1 MAEKIMVVDDETD
14 LEFVIRQKFRKQIRN
29 NEFEFVFAYNGLEA
43 LAKLIENPD
52 ISIILSDINMP
63 EMDGLTLLSRLNE
76 LKRPNLKTVICSAYG
91 DMENIRMA
99 MNRGAFDFVTKPVD
113 FTDLEITIM
122 KTIEQLDIIRKALD
136 DHDQLISLQRDLDIA
151 GEIQQAILPKQFPPF
166 PDISQF
172 DIYGSMTAAKMV
184 GGDFFDFFL
193 IDNDRIGFV
202 IGDVSGKGVPA
213 AIFMAVS
220 RTLIRATGLKGI
232 PSNECLNYANKLLC
246 GESLDSMFVTVFYG
260 ILNYKTGELDYTNA
274 GHNTPYLIKKNG
286 ELITFPYTNNTI
298 LGAFDFY
305 DFHSESIKL
314 EKGDTLLLY
323 TDGITEAFNLAEEEF
338 GEQRLKDSF
347 AKYVELEVNE
357 MVDMIVGNVHEFSTD
372 VPQSDDITALAVKLK

>member
-14 LEFVIRQKFRKQIRN
+14 LELVIRQKFRKQIRN
-29 NEFEFVFAYNGLEA
+29 NEYEFFFAYNGLEA
-43 LAKLIENPD
+43 LAKLIEHPD

-63 EMDGLTLLSRLNE
+63 EMDGLTLLTKLNE
-76 LKRPNLKTVICSAYG
+76 LKRPNLKTVIVSAYG
-91 DMENIRMA
+91 DMDNIRMA

-113 FTDLEITIM
+113 FNDLEITIQ
-122 KTIEQLDIIRKALD
+122 KTIDQLEIIRRALD

-151 GEIQQAILPKQFPPF
+151 KDIQQAILPKQFPPF
-166 PDISQF
+166 PDITDF

-193 IDNDRIGFV
+193 IDNERVGFV

-260 ILNYKTGELDYTNA
+260 ILNFKTGELDYTNA
-274 GHNTPYLIKKNG
+274 GHNIPYILRSNG
-286 ELITFPYTNNTI
+286 DLFKFPYTNNTI
-298 LGAFDFY
+298 IGAFDFY
-305 DFHSESIKL
+305 EFEAQSVKM

-323 TDGITEAFNLAEEEF
+323 TDGVTEAFNITEELYGDDRLIDALKKF
-338 GEQRLKDSF
+338 SNDGVKTLIDNMVGDVFTFAGE
-347 AKYVELEVNE
+347 A
-357 MVDMIVGNVHEFSTD
+357 
-372 VPQSDDITALAVKLK
+372 PQSDDITALALQLK